1 VGRYAY
7 SIWPV
12 VSIMPW
18 IRRFDGDRVIISMIN
33 RMMANQSCLRSHLG
47 RISIGEGPMCVC
59 SRDYEIVDH
68 VSAEKLQLWMDLRLP
83 DTEWGTPIRDILGGS
98 DWRSIRE
105 VLLFP

>member
-1 VGRYAY
+1 
-7 SIWPV
+7 
-12 VSIMPW
+12 
-18 IRRFDGDRVIISMIN
+18 
-33 RMMANQSCLRSHLG
+33 
-47 RISIGEGPMCVC
+47 MCVC